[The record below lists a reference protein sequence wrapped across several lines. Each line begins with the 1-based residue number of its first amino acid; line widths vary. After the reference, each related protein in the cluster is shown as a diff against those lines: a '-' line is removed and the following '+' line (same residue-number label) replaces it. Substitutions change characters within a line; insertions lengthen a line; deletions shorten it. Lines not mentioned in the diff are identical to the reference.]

1 MFRQLSLNTHS
12 STSAS
17 AEPPKGEQGPF
28 FGDKY
33 SSRKNST
40 GCFAERTIEFIK
52 LFVSNVNH
60 AVFRKSVAKEKQL
73 RQQSNIH
80 RDLEVFER
88 STVRS
93 KLDTRPIMLPKY

>member
-1 MFRQLSLNTHS
+1 MLNCVFRQLSLNTHS

-33 SSRKNST
+33 NGRKNSA
-40 GCFAERTIEFIK
+40 GCFAKQTIEFIK
-52 LFVSNVNH
+52 LFVSNINH
-60 AVFRKSVAKEKQL
+60 AVFRECMAKEKQL
-73 RQQSNIH
+73 RQQSNVH

-93 KLDTRPIMLPKY
+93 KLA